1 MAEAPTVTV
10 YSTPTCPWCDR
21 AKEYLRSRDVPFRD
35 VDVSQDMDA
44 AREMVQMTGQQGVPV
59 IATDNEVIVGFDQLR
74 LARIADR
81 FSGPKRPAF
90 GVLGANADDYFSRHP
105 EKKPTGEEEVKGV
118 YVGQVKANSVAQR
131 AGIQVGDIIQAVA
144 NKRVRNMLGLDQIMA
159 NVKAGDH
166 VSARVLRGSD
176 DVNVTLDFTTPGQA

>member
-21 AKEYLRSRDVPFRD
+21 AKEYLRSRSVPFRD
-35 VDVSQDMDA
+35 VDVSRDMDA
-44 AREMVQMTGQQGVPV
+44 AREMIQLTGQQGVPV
-59 IATDNEVIVGFDQLR
+59 IATEHEVIVGFDQLR

-90 GVLGANADDYFSRHP
+90 GVLGANAEDYFGRHP
-105 EKKPTGEEEVKGV
+105 EKKPSGEDDIKGV
-118 YVGQVKANSVAQR
+118 YVGQVKSNSVAQR
-131 AGIQVGDIIQAVA
+131 AGIAVGDVIQAVA
-144 NKRVRNMLGLDQIMA
+144 NKRVRNMVALDQIMSS
-159 NVKAGDH
+159 VKAGDQ

-176 DVNVTLDFTTPGQA
+176 DVNVTLDFGTPSPA